1 MSKYSQVFK
10 LSWDSNFVYRF
21 NFVLLRVR
29 TLISF
34 LAIYFFWVAVFRH
47 NNQVFDYSRASLLT
61 YVVVARFVDTLVFN
75 NNMTGEEIASGNL
88 NNYLIKPVSYLK
100 YWFTRDL
107 GDKLLSLIFF
117 FIELALIMLILRP
130 PLFFPAFLSDWLLFL
145 ASIVLAAFMYFYLN
159 FLVNAFTFWYPE
171 RGGWPL
177 RFLVTMLLEF
187 LTGGTFPLDILPA
200 QIYAWFKWLPFG
212 YLTYFPAG
220 FYLHKFAGFE
230 VVRIFLTMFVWLAIF
245 YFFTK
250 LAWKKGLKVYG
261 AYGR

>member
-61 YVVVARFVDTLVFN
+61 YVVVARVVGTLVFN

-130 PLFFPAFLSDWLLFL
+130 PLFFAALFL
-145 ASIVLAAFMYFYLN
+145 WIFCRPKFTPGLN
-159 FLVNAFTFWYPE
+159 GCRLV
-171 RGGWPL
+171 
-177 RFLVTMLLEF
+177 
-187 LTGGTFPLDILPA
+187 I
-200 QIYAWFKWLPFG
+200 
-212 YLTYFPAG
+212 
-220 FYLHKFAGFE
+220 
-230 VVRIFLTMFVWLAIF
+230 
-245 YFFTK
+245 
-250 LAWKKGLKVYG
+250 
-261 AYGR
+261 